1 MPSIDLLDGVLLL
14 QLDYKL
20 IALGLEL
27 LRQIFI
33 KELLHVIKFRG
44 IFAWLLKSEAIDV
57 LVSTKE
63 LFNHSSYFVSLL
75 GLVCLDPGWL

>member
-44 IFAWLLKSEAIDV
+44 VLTWLLESKAIDV
-57 LVSTKE
+57 LVSTE
-63 LFNHSSYFVSLL
+63 EFFDHSSYFVSLL
-75 GLVCLDPGWL
+75 GLVCLDPSWL